1 MPAKGS
7 SDQPFEMGGIELQP
21 GARVGAYIFL
31 REIGSGGM
39 ARVLLAKNP
48 SGELV
53 ALKVLR
59 QSRLQ
64 QGMRRFLR
72 EFRALS
78 RVHHQNVVR
87 VEAYGDLFGHPFIAM
102 EYVEGPDLHQV
113 IRAMRTLTNPRR
125 WQRAEAV
132 LVDLC
137 RALSAVHRKGLVHRD
152 LKPSNVLVSKDG
164 TCKLTD
170 FGIVKD
176 LDPANDPHGGSTTL
190 VGTWAYA
197 SPEQCQGQAIDARS
211 DLYSLGIIL
220 FAMLTGKRPFVAKDL
235 QGYLELHRD
244 RPAPAPV
251 DVRAGVPAHLNEI
264 CLKLL
269 EKDKNDRYQS
279 ATEILYRLEAEERP
293 SIAAASDTWAPPLV
307 GRGLETQAI
316 QEVLAAL
323 TSGRGGL
330 LVLDGDDGAG
340 KSRLLEVTMDQAKR
354 LGFRVH
360 RAELRRGVPS
370 FSATLAILK
379 AIVADL
385 GDRAPSTMRKDL
397 EILARG
403 DTQRTDGPQRIH
415 DTSLGIL
422 RLGLEEAP
430 HVLALD
436 DLHEAHPRE
445 ITIFRRVIHTLMV
458 RDDLPLLV
466 VTTMRPRAN
475 QAADDL
481 VNPDVSGLTPREVT
495 VGPLSRQEVADLV
508 HKIIRA
514 SKASQQLAD
523 RLHRE
528 TEGNPLFVTEFL
540 RSLMNQ
546 GVLRAEADGYKLTLS
561 PEQVETSHVEIPQS
575 VRHILRARLKDISEA
590 SRHVLDVLAVAE
602 QEMDIE
608 VILDVTGEE
617 EDGFLALTDPLLK
630 SGLVRERRTGDDLF
644 YTLTHRTFT
653 DVLYRDLKAKAR
665 SDLHLKM
672 ARALEG
678 RYAHDPTVLESIGEH
693 YRRAGEAGRAYRYLV
708 AAAKRLLDRSL
719 IQEAWD
725 LTERIGGIEEPAATD
740 LGSSD
745 FRACRRDLI
754 AIRSSAYDNRGEWN
768 EALLGWRA
776 ILASAEDEGAHQAAC
791 DARLQLASVLRRMG
805 DFDAST
811 GFAEQALEA
820 ARRLQYV
827 EGVAE
832 ALHCMA
838 TLAWDAGDPQS
849 CERLAREGLNI
860 TEGPQLAHHRARLL
874 LALTAAQAQRGHLAV
889 ATTGLTEAE
898 GIFRELREKRS
909 RCLALVNLS
918 ELLSWLG
925 EPHEARQRGRV
936 GLQLAQELHYR
947 LGMTAAQRAMATS
960 ALDLGRYDEARAAIG
975 EALELAGNVGIRD
988 ESIATLCLLARVE
1001 LEEGQDD
1008 EAAKHAR
1015 AALAYTQERDPEQYG
1030 PLLLARLAWALA
1042 QSKPEEAGTY
1052 WEQAHQQLESL
1063 PTPRR
1068 AQATMELARAA
1079 TLLDQHGDAKRLA
1092 RWVAQMAG
1100 SHGYRLL
1107 SLEARALL
1115 CALLE
1120 GEEQDSHV
1128 AIVRELMLDFLS
1140 PLNEESRQR
1149 FLERT
1154 VFGAIPLP

>member
-1 MPAKGS
+1 MPSKGS
-7 SDQPFEMGGIELQP
+7 SQQPFQMGGIELQP
-21 GARVGAYIFL
+21 GTRVGAYIFL
-31 REIGSGGM
+31 REVGSGGM

-48 SGELV
+48 AGELV

-59 QSRLQ
+59 KSRIQ
-64 QGMRRFLR
+64 QGMRRFRR

-78 RVHHQNVVR
+78 RIHHPNVVR

-113 IRAMRTLTNPRR
+113 IRSMRTLTDARR
-125 WQRAEAV
+125 WQRSEAV

-152 LKPSNVLVSKDG
+152 LKPSNVLVASDG

-197 SPEQCQGQAIDARS
+197 SPEQCQGQPIDARS

-244 RPAPAPV
+244 RAAPAPR
-251 DVRAGVPAHLNEI
+251 DVHEGVPEHLNEI

-293 SIAAASDTWAPPLV
+293 SMAAASDTWVPPLV
-307 GRGLETQAI
+307 GRMLEMEAI
-316 QEVLAAL
+316 REILGAL
-323 TSGRGGL
+323 TAGQGGV

-340 KSRLLEVTMDQAKR
+340 KSRLLEATVDQAKR
-354 LGFRVH
+354 MGFRSH
-360 RAELRRGVPS
+360 HTELRHGAAS
-370 FSATLAILK
+370 FDPTLSLLK

-385 GDRAPSTMRKDL
+385 GERAPVAIRKDL
-397 EILARG
+397 EVLARG

-415 DTSLGIL
+415 DTSLEIL
-422 RLGLEEAP
+422 RLALEEAP

-436 DLHEAHPRE
+436 DIHEAHPRE
-445 ITIFRRVIHTLMV
+445 LATLRRVLHTLII
-458 RDDLPLLV
+458 REGLPLLV
-466 VTTMRPRAN
+466 VTTLRPRAN
-475 QAADDL
+475 SAADDL
-481 VNPDVSGLTPREVT
+481 VNPEVSGMKPREVY
-495 VGPLSRQEVADLV
+495 VGPLSRQDVTALV
-508 HKIIRA
+508 NQLVNESEA
-514 SKASQQLAD
+514 SKRLAE

-528 TEGNPLFVTEFL
+528 TEGNPLFVSEFL

-546 GVLRAEADGYKLTLS
+546 GVLRAESSGYQLVLS
-561 PEQVETSHVEIPQS
+561 PEEVATSHVEIPQS
-575 VRHILRARLKDISEA
+575 VRHILRARLQDINKA
-590 SRHVLDVLAVAE
+590 ARHVLDVLAVAE
-602 QEMDIE
+602 HEVDIE
-608 VILDVTGEE
+608 VVLDVTGHDEE
-617 EDGFLALTDPLLK
+617 FFLTLTDQLLK

-644 YTLTHRTFT
+644 HTLTHRTFT
-653 DVLYRDLKAKAR
+653 DVLYRDLTAEVR
-665 SDLHLKM
+665 SGLHLKM
-672 ARALEG
+672 AQALEV
-678 RYAHDPTVLESIGEH
+678 RYAHDPMVLESIGEH
-693 YRRAGEAGRAYRYLV
+693 YRRAGEAGRAYRYLI

-725 LTERIGGIEEPAATD
+725 LTERVGGIEEPAASD
-740 LGSSD
+740 LPSSE
-745 FRACRRDLI
+745 FRSSRRDLI
-754 AIRSSAYDNRGEWN
+754 AIRSTAYDNRGEWN
-768 EALLGWRA
+768 DALLGWRA

-805 DFDAST
+805 DFEPST
-811 GFAEQALEA
+811 AFAEQALEA
-820 ARRLQYV
+820 ARRLQYKQ
-827 EGVAE
+827 GVAE

-838 TLAWDAGDPQS
+838 TLAWDAGDAQS
-849 CERLAREGLNI
+849 CERLAQEGLRI
-860 TEGPQLAHHRARLL
+860 AEGPLLAHHRARLL
-874 LALTAAQAQRGHLAV
+874 LALTVAQAQRGHLAV
-889 ATTGLTEAE
+889 ATSGLTEAE
-898 GIFRELREKRS
+898 GIFRELRQKRS

-936 GLQLAQELHYR
+936 GLQLARELHYR
-947 LGMTAAQRAMATS
+947 LGIAAAQRALATS
-960 ALDLGRYDEARAAIG
+960 ALDLGRYDEARTG
-975 EALELAGNVGIRD
+975 LLEALKLAKVIGIRD
-988 ESIATLCLLARVE
+988 ESIAALALLARVE
-1001 LEEGQDD
+1001 LEEGQSD
-1008 EAAKHAR
+1008 AAAEHAR
-1015 AALAYTQERDPEQYG
+1015 AALALTEKRDPEQYG
-1030 PLLLARLAWALA
+1030 PLIAARLAWALA
-1042 QSKPEEAGTY
+1042 QSDPDEAGRQ
-1052 WEQAHQQLESL
+1052 WQIAHEQLESL

-1068 AQATMELARAA
+1068 AQTAMELARAA
-1079 TLLDQHGDAKRLA
+1079 AIFDRLGDAKRLG

-1115 CALLE
+1115 CAVLE
-1120 GEEQDSHV
+1120 DDEQDSHLRI
-1128 AIVRELMLDFLS
+1128 AKELMVDFLA
-1140 PLNEESRQR
+1140 PLNEENRQR
-1149 FLERT
+1149 FMERT